1 MLPKLPVSPALLRPV
16 EEDEADFNTPV
27 SQTGHWNWEDKWLA
41 QTTQPAGEPWFQLSF
56 PRRAVS
62 TLDLE
67 KSIVILTI
75 DLGVK
80 VVEKVIIEQCLQQL
94 HLVENRRGTP

>member
-1 MLPKLPVSPALLRPV
+1 MRQTSTLPSHRQATETERISDSPRSRSLQESPGSSLLSP
-16 EEDEADFNTPV
+16 EEQCP
-27 SQTGHWNWEDKWLA
+27 
-41 QTTQPAGEPWFQLSF
+41 
-56 PRRAVS
+56 
-62 TLDLE
+62 LDLE

-94 HLVENRRGTP
+94 HLVENKRGTP